1 MLVTVA
7 EMAEMAARLLVQV
20 HLALVVVVLEA
31 TQAMVAME
39 ALKVQITDLRRQQI
53 LVAVVAA
60 LEVLQARLVLV
71 AVA

>member
-7 EMAEMAARLLVQV
+7 EMAEMAARVLVQV

-60 LEVLQARLVLV
+60 LEVLQARLAEV
-71 AVA
+71 AAA

>member
-20 HLALVVVVLEA
+20 RLAVVVVVLA
-31 TQAMVAME
+31 VMQAMVAQVVNK
-39 ALKVQITDLRRQQI
+39 AQIADLRRQQI

>member
-1 MLVTVA
+1 L
-7 EMAEMAARLLVQV
+7 ARLLVQV